1 LVNQGGQRKSHTMVY
16 LTRAE
21 TGGFPYLAIT
31 VTKVVTTAN
40 TLAEID
46 QIRTTVNDG

>member
-21 TGGFPYLAIT
+21 TVGKLLLICENRQIMLPTTIGFYA
-31 VTKVVTTAN
+31 
-40 TLAEID
+40 
-46 QIRTTVNDG
+46 